1 MGQWRTR
8 RRTSLPQERRKMGN
22 EGYQQE
28 NCRDRRARSR
38 KAPNRG
44 ELSTCGEAPSASA
57 KKREAE
63 KRNSPC
69 TPYREKGKG
78 KESNPCAN
86 RTGLS
91 RACAR
96 VRGKLLRKHVNEAV
110 EFALEAFCGTR
121 GPAPSD
127 EALWANFAWRFGY
140 EKLLACVEQGRSEMN
155 CHKLPVPPSERPR
168 ILQNILREFWNRRFP
183 KNGGV

>member
-1 MGQWRTR
+1 MR
-8 RRTSLPQERRKMGN
+8 N
-22 EGYQQE
+22 ESYQQE
-28 NCRDRRARSR
+28 NCRDWRVCGR
-38 KAPNRG
+38 KTPNRA
-44 ELSTCGEAPSASA
+44 ELSTCGGDPSANA

-63 KRNSPC
+63 KRHSPH

-91 RACAR
+91 RAHAR
-96 VRGKLLRKHVNEAV
+96 VRGRLLRKHVNEAV

-140 EKLLACVEQGRSEMN
+140 GELLACVEQGRSEMN
-155 CHKLPVPPSERPR
+155 CHTRPVPPSERPR
-168 ILQNILREFWNRRFP
+168 ILQNILSEFWNRRFP